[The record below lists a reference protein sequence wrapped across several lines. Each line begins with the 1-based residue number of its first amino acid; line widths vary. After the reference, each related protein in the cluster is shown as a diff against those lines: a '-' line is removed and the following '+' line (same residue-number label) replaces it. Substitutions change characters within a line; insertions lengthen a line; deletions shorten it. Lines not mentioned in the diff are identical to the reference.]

1 MSLEAN
7 TIYSTRNDWIEEAT
21 STTFKAS
28 IPIVFKTPFTN
39 TPQVVVFL
47 SGIDISS
54 NCKFTLEADSIT
66 TRGFSASCTVTNC
79 FLYGFGISY
88 VAFEGFGDMLKFGK
102 AYVSHSSVNLPIHS
116 TYDMVV
122 GIKGLTTNG
131 VIDTEIVLNYK
142 NSYVVST
149 VDKHLY
155 YHQPYYQQYG
165 YGQQYYYN
173 NGNANYTTTEINI
186 FFGTESNDKTVERI
200 HKSPSTFA
208 IPIITKISTRTKE
221 VRLKTLPIPNQSGFI
236 TTTWVNDD
244 ITLNASLLIYNDK
257 KGVVDQPQQTTTTNC
272 QQIHLSNICPCC
284 LESIANTVFLPCK
297 HLVVCSECAISINQ
311 TTKKCPVCLQN
322 VEEFIN
328 VKIA

>member
-122 GIKGLTTNG
+122 GIKAL
-131 VIDTEIVLNYK
+131 VL
-142 NSYVVST
+142 
-149 VDKHLY
+149 
-155 YHQPYYQQYG
+155 
-165 YGQQYYYN
+165 
-173 NGNANYTTTEINI
+173 
-186 FFGTESNDKTVERI
+186 
-200 HKSPSTFA
+200 PST
-208 IPIITKISTRTKE
+208 ILSTIWLWST
-221 VRLKTLPIPNQSGFI
+221 I
-236 TTTWVNDD
+236 
-244 ITLNASLLIYNDK
+244 LL
-257 KGVVDQPQQTTTTNC
+257 QQW
-272 QQIHLSNICPCC
+272 
-284 LESIANTVFLPCK
+284 
-297 HLVVCSECAISINQ
+297 
-311 TTKKCPVCLQN
+311 
-322 VEEFIN
+322 
-328 VKIA
+328 